1 MAGEA
6 RRVRLSGKH
15 LLLLLVSMVVPAI
28 VLVVLGVRLMVQ
40 QEELSEKYRADQRRL
55 QVNEFERALTI
66 RLDRLMLDPSDPAI
80 ALTAT
85 LVNGRLVLPWDIP
98 LPGEPAESSSFASAM
113 TLAEREEFRDRR
125 FDVGLSK
132 LETAAEFARSD
143 RQRAYVQLV
152 RARMLAKANRRADA
166 DREYRA
172 LLALPPAVVDQDGT
186 PFALYAAERLLAA
199 GTVSASDRDAI
210 EAMVDAVAVVAVPPG
225 ARYLLRD
232 VDAGLHRVA
241 GTTSAHQARIAEA
254 LDELEHALTLQRDI
268 RVLASS
274 WETVPGA
281 WLPHG
286 KPLWLV
292 GVRPADTSTDAT
304 VVAVRAASVNADTR
318 APRLVAGAEEG
329 EWLGTRFPGVKVRLL
344 PLEAAPVGLLRV
356 FSAAALAIVLALTLL
371 GGYLLWRDVE
381 REMRLGVLRSQFVSS
396 VSHELKTPLTA
407 IRMFAETLLLGR
419 ADASTRTEYLETI
432 VNESER
438 LTRLLNNVLDFSK
451 IEEGRRV
458 YRREPTALAPIVQLA
473 ARAIEYPLAQHGFVL
488 KVEVEE
494 GLPPVHV
501 DADALE
507 QAILNLLTNAMKY
520 SGSGRRISLRLS
532 RVGGDAVISVAD
544 EGIGIPMA
552 EQARIFE
559 KFYRVQ
565 TAESQ
570 RIPGTG
576 LGLTLVDHI
585 VRAHDGS
592 IRVDSVPGR
601 GSVFALHLP
610 IVPSAS
616 GLQPAEA
623 TP

>member
-1 MAGEA
+1 MAGETGA
-6 RRVRLSGKH
+6 RLSVKH

-28 VLVVLGVRLMVQ
+28 VLVVLGVRLMLQ
-40 QEELSEKYRADQRRL
+40 QDQLSEKYRADQVRL
-55 QVNEFERALTI
+55 QITEFERVLTA
-66 RLDRLMLDPSDPAI
+66 RLDRAMRDPSDPAI

-85 LVNGRLVLPWDIP
+85 MVDGRLILPWDVP
-98 LPGEPAESSSFASAM
+98 VPGEGESAAFDGAM
-113 TLAEREEFRDRR
+113 TLAEREEFRDGRV
-125 FDVGLSK
+125 DVGLLK
-132 LETAAEFARSD
+132 LETVAALARSD
-143 RQRAYVQLV
+143 RQRAYVRLV
-152 RARMLAKANRRADA
+152 RARMLAKAHRRPEA

-172 LLALPPAVVDQDGT
+172 LLAVPAAVVDQDGM

-199 GTVSASDRDAI
+199 GDISDLDRGAI
-210 EAMVDAVAVVAVPPG
+210 EATVDAVTGVALPPS

-241 GTTSAHQARIAEA
+241 GTTSAHQGRLAEA
-254 LDELEHALTLQRDI
+254 IGELEHALTLQRDI

-274 WETVPGA
+274 WETARGA

-286 KPLWLV
+286 KPLWLL
-292 GVRPADTSTDAT
+292 GVRPADSSTTTT
-304 VVAVRAASVNADTR
+304 VIAVRADRLSADTR
-318 APRLVAGAEEG
+318 ASRLVAGADEG
-329 EWLGTRFPGVKVRLL
+329 EWLGTQFPGVKVRLS
-344 PLEAAPVGLLRV
+344 PLEATPVGLTRA
-356 FSAAALAIVLALTLL
+356 FSAAALAIVLALTLF

-381 REMRLGVLRSQFVSS
+381 REMRLAALRSQFVSS

-407 IRMFAETLLLGR
+407 IRMFAETLLLNR
-419 ADASTRTEYLETI
+419 TDASTRTEYLETI
-432 VNESER
+432 VNETER

-451 IEEGRRV
+451 IEEGRKI
-458 YRREPTALAPIVQLA
+458 YRREPTALASIVQAA

-488 KVEVEE
+488 NVEVEE
-494 GLPPVHV
+494 GLPPVQV

-520 SGSGRRISLRLS
+520 SGRGRRISLRLS
-532 RVGGDAVISVAD
+532 RADGDAVIAVAD
-544 EGIGIPMA
+544 DGIGIPAA

-592 IRVDSVPGR
+592 IHVDSAPGR
-601 GSVFALHLP
+601 GSVFAIRLP
-610 IVPSAS
+610 IVPSTG

-623 TP
+623 TS